1 MMRVAGG
8 PRSSSRPLLLVLER
22 ALAVHKVHQQ
32 SKKNLPHC
40 TPDARHA
47 TRRRGGR
54 PVSQRGASSSR
65 WEASGPGFRALA
77 GSRRPHGDRRCQ
89 RSCRFAGFGLDC
101 ARGPHP
107 GGRLFL
113 FGQRV
118 ESRLRKTTRP
128 GRALSGDRAV
138 QRGLPVYWHRK
149 SELSVTSARR
159 EITPRFRVHRR
170 ETGPRPSVWR
180 SRPTRESKN
189 RSAPRDSTDAHG
201 VSDRTRARNLLTRA
215 LDFEIGLRVTHS
227 DGSGRVIISD
237 GRKLAP
243 PWKVR
248 GRASDLLR
256 PADGRAPSRAHGGP
270 GGLQGVGD
278 QDPGS
283 SRR

>member
-1 MMRVAGG
+1 M
-8 PRSSSRPLLLVLER
+8 
-22 ALAVHKVHQQ
+22 HKVHQQ

-54 PVSQRGASSSR
+54 PVSRRGASSSR

-138 QRGLPVYWHRK
+138 QRGLPVYWHRE
-149 SELSVTSARR
+149 SELSMTSARR

-189 RSAPRDSTDAHG
+189 RSAPRDSTDASRRKRSHP
-201 VSDRTRARNLLTRA
+201 RAKFIHPCLGFRNRFTGHA
-215 LDFEIGLRVTHS
+215 FGRV
-227 DGSGRVIISD
+227 GSGNNF
-237 GRKLAP
+237 GRP
-243 PWKVR
+243 KVGTPLDR

-283 SRR
+283 RRR

>member
-1 MMRVAGG
+1 MKVQR
-8 PRSSSRPLLLVLER
+8 R
-22 ALAVHKVHQQ
+22 A
-32 SKKNLPHC
+32 KKNLPHC
-40 TPDARHA
+40 TTDARHA

-54 PVSQRGASSSR
+54 PVSRRGASSSR

-89 RSCRFAGFGLDC
+89 RSCRFAGFGLDLR
-101 ARGPHP
+101 ARASS
-107 GGRLFL
+107 RWSAFS

-170 ETGPRPSVWR
+170 ETGPRPSAWR

-189 RSAPRDSTDAHG
+189 RSCAPRFDG
-201 VSDRTRARNLLTRA
+201 VSCAPRARVLCTRA
-215 LDFEIGLRVTHS
+215 LDFESGLRVTVS
-227 DGSGRVIISD
+227 
-237 GRKLAP
+237 
-243 PWKVR
+243 
-248 GRASDLLR
+248 
-256 PADGRAPSRAHGGP
+256 
-270 GGLQGVGD
+270 VG
-278 QDPGS
+278 
-283 SRR
+283 

>member
-1 MMRVAGG
+1 M
-8 PRSSSRPLLLVLER
+8 
-22 ALAVHKVHQQ
+22 HKVHQQ
-32 SKKNLPHC
+32 SKKNLLQC

-54 PVSQRGASSSR
+54 PVSRRGASSSR

-201 VSDRTRARNLLTRA
+201 VSDRTRARKLFTRA
-215 LDFEIGLRVTHS
+215 LDLEIGLRVTYS
-227 DGSGRVIISD
+227 VGNNFGRPKV
-237 GRKLAP
+237 GTPLEGQRKG
-243 PWKVR
+243 VR
-248 GRASDLLR
+248 SLR

-283 SRR
+283 RRR

>member
-1 MMRVAGG
+1 M
-8 PRSSSRPLLLVLER
+8 
-22 ALAVHKVHQQ
+22 
-32 SKKNLPHC
+32 
-40 TPDARHA
+40 
-47 TRRRGGR
+47 
-54 PVSQRGASSSR
+54 
-65 WEASGPGFRALA
+65 GPGSGRWLGRVDPTAIGVVNGVVGSRDSVSIARAGLIQVVGFFFLVSGWKAAFGKPPAPVEPFRAT
-77 GSRRPHGDRRCQ
+77 G
-89 RSCRFAGFGLDC
+89 RFK
-101 ARGPHP
+101 
-107 GGRLFL
+107 GGCLFI
-113 FGQRV
+113 GT
-118 ESRLRKTTRP
+118 E
-128 GRALSGDRAV
+128 
-138 QRGLPVYWHRK
+138 

-201 VSDRTRARNLLTRA
+201 VSDRTRARKLFTRA

-283 SRR
+283 RRR

>member
-1 MMRVAGG
+1 MRVAGG

-54 PVSQRGASSSR
+54 PVSRRGASSSR

-128 GRALSGDRAV
+128 GRALSGDREGSK
-138 QRGLPVYWHRK
+138 GLPVDRK
-149 SELSVTSARR
+149 RPLG
-159 EITPRFRVHRR
+159 RFR
-170 ETGPRPSVWR
+170 W
-180 SRPTRESKN
+180 
-189 RSAPRDSTDAHG
+189 
-201 VSDRTRARNLLTRA
+201 
-215 LDFEIGLRVTHS
+215 
-227 DGSGRVIISD
+227 
-237 GRKLAP
+237 
-243 PWKVR
+243 
-248 GRASDLLR
+248 
-256 PADGRAPSRAHGGP
+256 P
-270 GGLQGVGD
+270 GGKLLPGLGFTGARLARVLPRGVL
-278 QDPGS
+278 GS
-283 SRR
+283 NRNRG